1 MSFWKRSKGKT
12 AYIELPEL
20 GVILGKIAATAFN
33 WKVKFNQPV
42 KNLFCGRELK
52 NSFGSRGS
60 EAES

>member
-33 WKVKFNQPV
+33 WNFKFNQKV
-42 KNLFCGRELK
+42 KDLFCGRELK
-52 NSFGSRGS
+52 NSFRSRGS

>member
-33 WKVKFNQPV
+33 WKVKFNQTV
-42 KNLFCGRELK
+42 KKPFLWQRTEK
-52 NSFGSRGS
+52 
-60 EAES
+60 